1 MRFLRRD
8 KKHKMYQDS
17 GVVNDMFSDMFKDFD
32 PAAAGKA
39 TLAAGLDF
47 ADKKR
52 QQNYYEGLAAQ
63 AQGKY
68 ADAKSLY
75 MNTLNDLKSDKYD
88 KEEMTVNQAAADA
101 REDAI
106 AASKQFVDDAREKG
120 EQDTASIL
128 GILDGGDPALAALAI
143 SQLDDISGSVSDEKQ
158 KALSMANQANAVY
171 GAEAAKIDQY
181 NVGVRDANRSRLAAL
196 ANLEL
201 QRGASDMATQEQQ
214 GLQAEMTAA
223 GMTPASD
230 AFGTG
235 ISTYQAYQEAEH
247 GMKVDSIEDFEG
259 GVNVYI
265 NDISNYVDGNGGVS
279 SSTTNGEEFSHKR
292 NPIHMIDK
300 DGEKVGE
307 MTGGEYILNPK
318 HSGDIKKLVDKG
330 DAYGLLDYLDN
341 LLSQPRFQ

>member
-1 MRFLRRD
+1 
-8 KKHKMYQDS
+8 
-17 GVVNDMFSDMFKDFD
+17 
-32 PAAAGKA
+32 
-39 TLAAGLDF
+39 
-47 ADKKR
+47 
-52 QQNYYEGLAAQ
+52 
-63 AQGKY
+63 
-68 ADAKSLY
+68 

-88 KEEMTVNQAAADA
+88 REEMTVNQAYADA
-101 REDAI
+101 RDDAI

-120 EQDTASIL
+120 EQDTASVLTIL
-128 GILDGGDPALAALAI
+128 ETGDPAQAALAI
-143 SQLDDISGSVSDEKQ
+143 SQLDDISGSVSEEKQ
-158 KALSMANQANAVY
+158 KALSMANQANAIY

-181 NVGVRDANRSRLAAL
+181 NVGVRDANRARLAAL

-201 QRGASDMATQEQQ
+201 QRGASDMATQEMQ

-235 ISTYQAYQEAEH
+235 ISTYQAYAED
-247 GMKVDSIEDFEG
+247 GMKFNAIEDFVGEE
-259 GVNVYI
+259 
-265 NDISNYVDGNGGVS
+265 GGVS
-279 SSTTNGEEFSHKR
+279 SSTTSGEEFSHKR

>member
-1 MRFLRRD
+1 MRFLKRD

-17 GVVNDMFSDMFKDFD
+17 GMFENPDVG
-32 PAAAGKA
+32 AGA
-39 TLAAGLDF
+39 QAGIAAGLDF

-63 AQGKY
+63 AEGKY
-68 ADAKSLY
+68 ADAKGLY
-75 MNTLNDLKSDKYD
+75 MNTLKDLQGDKYD
-88 KEEMTVNQAAADA
+88 REEMTVNQAAADA
-101 REDAI
+101 RDDAI

-120 EQDTASIL
+120 EQDTASVL
-128 GILDGGDPALAALAI
+128 SILDGGDPAQAALAI
-143 SQLDDISGSVSDEKQ
+143 SQLDDISGSVSEEKQ

-223 GMTPASD
+223 GMTPMSD

-235 ISTYQAYQEAEH
+235 VSTYQAYAED
-247 GMKVDSIEDFEG
+247 GMKFNAIEDFVGEE
-259 GVNVYI
+259 
-265 NDISNYVDGNGGVS
+265 GGVS
-279 SSTTNGEEFSHKR
+279 SSTTSGEEFSHKR

-307 MTGGEYILNPK
+307 MTGGEYILNPE

>member
-1 MRFLRRD
+1 MRFLKRD

-17 GVVNDMFSDMFKDFD
+17 GMFSSFD
-32 PAAAGKA
+32 VGSGAQAGI
-39 TLAAGLDF
+39 AAGLDF

-63 AQGKY
+63 AEGKY
-68 ADAKSLY
+68 ADAKGLY
-75 MNTLNDLKSDKYD
+75 MNTLKDLQSDKYD
-88 KEEMTVNQAAADA
+88 REEMTVNQAAADA
-101 REDAI
+101 RDDAI

-120 EQDTASIL
+120 EQDTASVL
-128 GILDGGDPALAALAI
+128 SILDGGDPAQAALAI
-143 SQLDDISGSVSDEKQ
+143 SQLDDISGSVSEEKQ

-171 GAEAAKIDQY
+171 GAEASKIDQY

-223 GMTPASD
+223 GMTPGSD

-235 ISTYQAYQEAEH
+235 VSTYQAYAED
-247 GMKVDSIEDFEG
+247 GMKFNAIEDFVGEE
-259 GVNVYI
+259 
-265 NDISNYVDGNGGVS
+265 GGVS
-279 SSTTNGEEFSHKR
+279 SSTTSGEEFSHKR
-292 NPIHMIDK
+292 NPIHMIDRE
-300 DGEKVGE
+300 GEKVGE
-307 MTGGEYILNPK
+307 MTGGEYILNPE

>member
-1 MRFLRRD
+1 MRFLKED
-8 KKHKMYQDS
+8 KRHKMYQE
-17 GVVNDMFSDMFKDFD
+17 GGMFSDIDAG
-32 PAAAGKA
+32 AAATAGIG
-39 TLAAGLDF
+39 AGLDF
-47 ADKKR
+47 IDKKR

-88 KEEMTVNQAAADA
+88 REEMTVNQAYADA
-101 REDAI
+101 RDDAI

-120 EQDTASIL
+120 EQDTASVLTIL
-128 GILDGGDPALAALAI
+128 ETGDPAQAALAI
-143 SQLDDISGSVSDEKQ
+143 SQLDDISGSVSEEKQ
-158 KALSMANQANAVY
+158 KALSMANQANAIY

-181 NVGVRDANRSRLAAL
+181 NVGVRDANRARLAAL

-201 QRGASDMATQEQQ
+201 QRGASDMATQEMQ

-235 ISTYQAYQEAEH
+235 ISTYQAYAED
-247 GMKVDSIEDFEG
+247 GMKFNAIEDFVGEE
-259 GVNVYI
+259 
-265 NDISNYVDGNGGVS
+265 GGVS
-279 SSTTNGEEFSHKR
+279 SSTTSGEEFSHKR

>member
-1 MRFLRRD
+1 
-8 KKHKMYQDS
+8 MYQE
-17 GVVNDMFSDMFKDFD
+17 GGMFSSFD
-32 PAAAGKA
+32 AGA
-39 TLAAGLDF
+39 GAQAGIAAGLDF
-47 ADKKR
+47 IDKKR

-63 AQGKY
+63 AEGKY

-75 MNTLNDLKSDKYD
+75 MNTLKDLKSDKYD
-88 KEEMTVNQAAADA
+88 REEMNVSQAAADA
-101 REDAI
+101 RDDAI

-120 EQDTASIL
+120 EQDTASVL
-128 GILDGGDPALAALAI
+128 SILDGGDPAQAALAI
-143 SQLDDISGSVSDEKQ
+143 SQLDDISGSVSEEKQ

-223 GMTPASD
+223 GMTPLSD

-235 ISTYQAYQEAEH
+235 VSTYQAYAAED
-247 GMKVDSIEDFEG
+247 GMKFNTIEDFVGEE
-259 GVNVYI
+259 
-265 NDISNYVDGNGGVS
+265 GGVS
-279 SSTTNGEEFSHKR
+279 SSTTSGEEFSHKR

>member
-1 MRFLRRD
+1 
-8 KKHKMYQDS
+8 MYQEGGS
-17 GVVNDMFSDMFKDFD
+17 FD
-32 PAAAGKA
+32 TGAGA
-39 TLAAGLDF
+39 MGLAAGAMDF
-47 ADKKR
+47 FDKKR
-52 QQNYYEGLAAQ
+52 QQNYYEGLAAE
-63 AQGKY
+63 AEGKY

-75 MNTLNDLKSDKYD
+75 MNTLKDLQSEKYD
-88 KEEMTVNQAAADA
+88 REEMTVNQAAADA
-101 REDAI
+101 RDAAI

-120 EQDTASIL
+120 DQDTASVL
-128 GILDGGDPALAALAI
+128 SILDGGDPAQAALAI
-143 SQLDDISGSVSDEKQ
+143 SQLDDISGSISEEKQ

-181 NVGVRDANRSRLAAL
+181 NVGVRDANRARLAAL

-201 QRGASDMATQEQQ
+201 QRGASEMAQYEQQ

-223 GMTPASD
+223 GMTPLSD

-235 ISTYQAYQEAEH
+235 VSTYQAYQEAED
-247 GMKVDSIEDFEG
+247 GMKVNSIEDFVGEE
-259 GVNVYI
+259 
-265 NDISNYVDGNGGVS
+265 GGVS

-307 MTGGEYILNPK
+307 MTGGEYILNPE

>member
-1 MRFLRRD
+1 MRFLKRD
-8 KKHKMYQDS
+8 KTHRMYQGGGS
-17 GVVNDMFSDMFKDFD
+17 FD
-32 PAAAGKA
+32 PAAAGQA
-39 TLAAGLDF
+39 GIAAGLDF
-47 ADKKR
+47 FDKKR

-63 AQGKY
+63 AEGKY
-68 ADAKSLY
+68 ADAKGLY
-75 MNTLNDLKSDKYD
+75 MNTLKDLKSDKYD
-88 KEEMTVNQAAADA
+88 REEMTVNQAAADA
-101 REDAI
+101 RDDAI

-120 EQDTASIL
+120 EQDTASVL
-128 GILDGGDPALAALAI
+128 SILDGGDPAQAALAI
-143 SQLDDISGSVSDEKQ
+143 SQLDDISGSVSEEKQ

-171 GAEAAKIDQY
+171 GAEASKIDQY

-223 GMTPASD
+223 GMTPGSD

-235 ISTYQAYQEAEH
+235 ISTYQAYAED
-247 GMKVDSIEDFEG
+247 GMKFNAIEDFVGEE
-259 GVNVYI
+259 
-265 NDISNYVDGNGGVS
+265 GGVS
-279 SSTTNGEEFSHKR
+279 SSTTSGEEFSHKR

-307 MTGGEYILNPK
+307 MTGGEYILNPE

>member
-1 MRFLRRD
+1 MRSLKKD
-8 KKHKMYQDS
+8 KRYKMYQEGGS
-17 GVVNDMFSDMFKDFD
+17 FD
-32 PAAAGKA
+32 TGAGA
-39 TLAAGLDF
+39 MGLAAGAMDF
-47 ADKKR
+47 FDKKR
-52 QQNYYEGLAAQ
+52 QQRYYEGLASEAE
-63 AQGKY
+63 GKY

-75 MNTLNDLKSDKYD
+75 MNTLKDLQSEKYD
-88 KEEMTVNQAAADA
+88 REEMAVSQAAADA
-101 REDAI
+101 RDDAI

-120 EQDTASIL
+120 EQDTASVL
-128 GILDGGDPALAALAI
+128 SILDGGDPAQAALAI
-143 SQLDDISGSVSDEKQ
+143 SQLDDISGSISEEKQ

-171 GAEAAKIDQY
+171 GAEAARIDQY
-181 NVGVRDANRSRLAAL
+181 NVGVRDANRARLAAL

-201 QRGASDMATQEQQ
+201 QRGASEMAQYEQQ

-223 GMTPASD
+223 GMTPLSD

-235 ISTYQAYQEAEH
+235 VSTYQAYAED
-247 GMKVDSIEDFEG
+247 GMKVNSIEDFVGEE
-259 GVNVYI
+259 
-265 NDISNYVDGNGGVS
+265 GGVS

-307 MTGGEYILNPK
+307 MTGGEYILNPE

>member
-1 MRFLRRD
+1 
-8 KKHKMYQDS
+8 MYQGGGS
-17 GVVNDMFSDMFKDFD
+17 FD
-32 PAAAGKA
+32 PAAAGQA
-39 TLAAGLDF
+39 GIAAGLDF
-47 ADKKR
+47 FDKKR

-63 AQGKY
+63 AEGKY
-68 ADAKSLY
+68 ADAKGLY
-75 MNTLNDLKSDKYD
+75 MNTLKDLKSDKYD
-88 KEEMTVNQAAADA
+88 REEMTVNQAAADA
-101 REDAI
+101 RDDAI

-120 EQDTASIL
+120 EQDTASVL
-128 GILDGGDPALAALAI
+128 SILDGGDPAQAALAI
-143 SQLDDISGSVSDEKQ
+143 SQLDDISGSVSEEKQ

-171 GAEAAKIDQY
+171 GAEASKIDQY

-223 GMTPASD
+223 GMTPGSD

-235 ISTYQAYQEAEH
+235 ISTYQAYAED
-247 GMKVDSIEDFEG
+247 GMKFNAIEDFVGEE
-259 GVNVYI
+259 
-265 NDISNYVDGNGGVS
+265 GGVS
-279 SSTTNGEEFSHKR
+279 SSTTSGEEFSHKR

-307 MTGGEYILNPK
+307 MTGGEYILNPE

>member
-1 MRFLRRD
+1 MRFLKRD

-17 GVVNDMFSDMFKDFD
+17 GMFENFD
-32 PAAAGKA
+32 PAAAGQA
-39 TLAAGLDF
+39 GLAAGLDF

-88 KEEMTVNQAAADA
+88 REEMTVNQAAADA
-101 REDAI
+101 RDDAI

-120 EQDTASIL
+120 EQNTASVL
-128 GILDGGDPALAALAI
+128 SILDGGDPAQAALAI

-235 ISTYQAYQEAEH
+235 ISTYQAYAPQTAED
-247 GMKVDSIEDFEG
+247 GMKFNAIEDFVGEE
-259 GVNVYI
+259 
-265 NDISNYVDGNGGVS
+265 GGVS
-279 SSTTNGEEFSHKR
+279 SSTTSGEEFSHKR

>member
-1 MRFLRRD
+1 
-8 KKHKMYQDS
+8 MYQEGGS
-17 GVVNDMFSDMFKDFD
+17 FD
-32 PAAAGKA
+32 TGAGA
-39 TLAAGLDF
+39 MGLAAGAMDF
-47 ADKKR
+47 FDKKR
-52 QQNYYEGLAAQ
+52 QQRYYEGLAAE
-63 AQGKY
+63 AEGKY

-75 MNTLNDLKSDKYD
+75 MNTLKDLQSEKYD
-88 KEEMTVNQAAADA
+88 REEMAVSQAAADA
-101 REDAI
+101 RDDAI

-120 EQDTASIL
+120 EQDTASVL
-128 GILDGGDPALAALAI
+128 SILDGGDPAQAALAI
-143 SQLDDISGSVSDEKQ
+143 SQLDDISGSISEEKQ
-158 KALSMANQANAVY
+158 KALSMANQANAMY
-171 GAEAAKIDQY
+171 GAEAARIDQY
-181 NVGVRDANRSRLAAL
+181 NVGVRDANRARLAAL

-201 QRGASDMATQEQQ
+201 QRGASEMAQYEQQ

-223 GMTPASD
+223 GMTPLSD

-235 ISTYQAYQEAEH
+235 VSTYQAYAED
-247 GMKVDSIEDFEG
+247 GMKVNSIEDFVGEE
-259 GVNVYI
+259 
-265 NDISNYVDGNGGVS
+265 GGVS

-307 MTGGEYILNPK
+307 MTGGEYILNPE

>member
-1 MRFLRRD
+1 
-8 KKHKMYQDS
+8 MYQDS
-17 GVVNDMFSDMFKDFD
+17 GTVEAIMGSGGGEGGSFDSGAGAIGLISGAMDFI
-32 PAAAGKA
+32 
-39 TLAAGLDF
+39 
-47 ADKKR
+47 DKKR
-52 QQNYYEGLAAQ
+52 QQNYYKGLAAEVE
-63 AQGKY
+63 GKY

-75 MNTLNDLKSDKYD
+75 MNTLRDLQSEKYD
-88 KEEMTVNQAAADA
+88 REEMAVSQAAADA
-101 REDAI
+101 RDDAI

-120 EQDTASIL
+120 EQDTASVL
-128 GILDGGDPALAALAI
+128 SILDGGDPAQAALAI
-143 SQLDDISGSVSDEKQ
+143 SQLDDISGSISEEKQ
-158 KALSMANQANAVY
+158 KALSMANQANAMY
-171 GAEAAKIDQY
+171 GAEAARIDQY
-181 NVGVRDANRSRLAAL
+181 NVGVRDANRARLAAL

-201 QRGASDMATQEQQ
+201 QRGASEMAQYEQQ

-223 GMTPASD
+223 GMTPLSD

-235 ISTYQAYQEAEH
+235 VSTYQAYAED
-247 GMKVDSIEDFEG
+247 GMKVNSIEDFVGEE
-259 GVNVYI
+259 
-265 NDISNYVDGNGGVS
+265 GGVS

-307 MTGGEYILNPK
+307 MTGGEYILNPE

>member
-1 MRFLRRD
+1 
-8 KKHKMYQDS
+8 
-17 GVVNDMFSDMFKDFD
+17 
-32 PAAAGKA
+32 
-39 TLAAGLDF
+39 
-47 ADKKR
+47 
-52 QQNYYEGLAAQ
+52 LAAQ

-88 KEEMTVNQAAADA
+88 REEMTVNQAAADA
-101 REDAI
+101 RDDAI

-120 EQDTASIL
+120 EQNTASVL
-128 GILDGGDPALAALAI
+128 SILDGGDPAQAALAI

-235 ISTYQAYQEAEH
+235 ISTYQAYAPQTAED
-247 GMKVDSIEDFEG
+247 GMKFNAIEDFVGEE
-259 GVNVYI
+259 
-265 NDISNYVDGNGGVS
+265 GGVS
-279 SSTTNGEEFSHKR
+279 SSTTSGEEFSHKR